1 LCMFSPWFSERD
13 WRIYSDCLLSIT
25 NNQVD
30 DKEEQVLSRPCD
42 TKSSWAWVGCVW
54 FVVVMFFLQEL
65 YVSLA

>member
-42 TKSSWAWVGCVW
+42 TKSS
-54 FVVVMFFLQEL
+54 
-65 YVSLA
+65 